1 METGGIFLAFI
12 GVVVLFAA
20 DWQNCPV
27 IWLAGLLFLFAALVG
42 FTVRRWRFPMTV
54 LLALSPVA
62 AEWSSEHLKA
72 FRTDLSLAAPNLFV
86 IAVVGFALAYTAS
99 LMGGGVRSLVDAGS
113 R

>member
-1 METGGIFLAFI
+1 METVGIFVALI
-12 GVVVLFAA
+12 GIVVLFAA

-27 IWLAGLLFLFAALVG
+27 SWLAGLLFVFAALVG

-54 LLALSPVA
+54 LLGLSPVA
-62 AEWSSEHLKA
+62 AEWSSEHVKV
-72 FRTDLSLAAPNLFV
+72 FRTDLSMAAPNLFV

-99 LMGGGVRSLVDAGS
+99 LLGGGVRSMVDAGT